1 MVKYDMIELTLPDGE
16 VMLLPSVIDK
26 SGVRRYVRNAVL
38 DEAFNTNLFD
48 LNSIAAMCFQ
58 KNIPIKDRVI
68 FWSMLGYSVDGMC
81 DLANI
86 LDMDNIKVVT
96 PEWTKDVYSEDDES

>member
-1 MVKYDMIELTLPDGE
+1 MDMIELTLPDGE
-16 VMLLPSVIDK
+16 VLLLPSYVDK
-26 SGVRRYVRNAVL
+26 NGTRRYVRNAVV
-38 DEAFNTNLFD
+38 DEAFDANLID
-48 LNSIAAMCFQ
+48 LNAIAVLCQQ

-96 PEWTKDVYSEDDES
+96 PEWTKDVYTEDDDE

>member
-1 MVKYDMIELTLPDGE
+1 MDMIKLTLPDGE
-16 VMLLPSVIDK
+16 VLELPSYIDPH
-26 SGVRRYVRNAVL
+26 GTRRYVSNLVVE
-38 DEAFNTNLFD
+38 EAFDAGLID
-48 LNSIAAMCFQ
+48 LNAIAVMCQ
-58 KNIPIKDRVI
+58 RLGIPIKDRVI